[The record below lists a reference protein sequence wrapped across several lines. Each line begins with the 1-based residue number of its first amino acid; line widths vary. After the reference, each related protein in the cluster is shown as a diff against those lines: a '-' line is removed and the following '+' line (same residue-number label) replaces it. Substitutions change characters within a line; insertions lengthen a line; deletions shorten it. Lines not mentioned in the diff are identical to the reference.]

1 MRPILDAHLDIAWN
15 ALSFDRDQLL
25 GLAEMRRCE
34 AGMTG
39 SARGNCTVSLLEMQR
54 ANVRACLATI
64 LCRALPT
71 EVPEMEFN
79 IGEVGDRGHGAVILR
94 EDLDFANQTIAC
106 ADGTRSTCLLS
117 IA

>member
-39 SARGNCTVSLLEMQR
+39 SARGNCTVSL
-54 ANVRACLATI
+54 
-64 LCRALPT
+64 
-71 EVPEMEFN
+71 PEMEFN
-79 IGEVGDRGHGAVILR
+79 IGECNAARFLELNHLR
-94 EDLDFANQTIAC
+94 HPT
-106 ADGTRSTCLLS
+106 
-117 IA
+117 